1 MHLPQQV
8 INEIVEN
15 ALKEDIRQ
23 GDLTTLTVIA
33 SEAQAQ
39 AYLSMRE
46 AGLVAGLPIVQA
58 VFAAL
63 DATIVVKF
71 LVNEGA
77 KVAAGTKIAEIEG
90 NARGI
95 LIGERVAL
103 NFIQRLSGIATLT
116 SRYVEALAG
125 LATQIIDTRKTTPGL
140 RMFEKYAVRVGGGLN
155 HRFGL
160 YDGVMLKDNHLAIL
174 AAQGLDLQAAIAQV
188 RAKVGPMVKIEV
200 EAETVAE
207 AQLAA
212 EAGADLVLLDNMAP
226 EKLREAVN
234 LIKGAVKLE
243 ASGGIN
249 LETVRAV
256 AETGVNYISV
266 GALTHSA
273 RALDIGL
280 DFC

>member
-8 INEIVEN
+8 ISEIVEN

-33 SEAQAQ
+33 PEAQAK
-39 AYLSMRE
+39 AYLGMRE
-46 AGLVAGLPIVQA
+46 AGVVAGLPIVQA

-77 KVAAGTKIAEIEG
+77 KVAAGTKITEIAG

-95 LIGERVAL
+95 LTGERVAL
-103 NFIQRLSGIATLT
+103 NFLQRLSGIATLT
-116 SRYVEALAG
+116 SRYIEVLAG

-212 EAGADLVLLDNMAP
+212 DAGADLVLLDNMSP

>member
-8 INEIVEN
+8 ISEIVEN

-33 SEAQAQ
+33 PEAQAK
-39 AYLSMRE
+39 AYLGMRE
-46 AGLVAGLPIVQA
+46 AGVVAGLPIVQA

-77 KVAAGTKIAEIEG
+77 KVAAGTKITEIAG

-95 LIGERVAL
+95 LTGERVAL
-103 NFIQRLSGIATLT
+103 NFLQRLSGIATLT
-116 SRYVEALAG
+116 SRYIEVLAG

-188 RAKVGPMVKIEV
+188 RSKVGPMVKIEV

-212 EAGADLVLLDNMAP
+212 DAGADLVLLDNMSP

>member
-58 VFAAL
+58 VFKAL

-188 RAKVGPMVKIEV
+188 RAKIGPMVKIEV